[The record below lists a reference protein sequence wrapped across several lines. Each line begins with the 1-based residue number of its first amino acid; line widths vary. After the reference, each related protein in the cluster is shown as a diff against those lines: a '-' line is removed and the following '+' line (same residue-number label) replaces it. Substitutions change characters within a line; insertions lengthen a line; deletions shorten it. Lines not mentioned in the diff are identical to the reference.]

1 MSVSLAELQILTLR
15 KVDEAYDSSSAEVAD
30 GTGGIL
36 SVDSSWAQG
45 SGTSL
50 TTMNT
55 ITDYLNEVQ
64 NIWCQTA
71 WMLEGTASRTWAL
84 NTEKYNLSDF
94 TPASSQ
100 GALWAVESLV
110 LNTSTL
116 IQTTKSDLQREVRDF
131 RTAAAGTSEY
141 WYTEQ
146 EVVHLYPKTDTA
158 YTCTLYGYALPPM
171 LGSGSSGTVTSAS
184 FMRDDLIRKVLPL
197 GAGILLVKR
206 KATDPSLIGRLPDLT
221 AEFQEVFLR
230 ERSRLSESVRRVFY
244 TDLPSD
250 LRGR

>member
-1 MSVSLAELQILTLR
+1 MSVTLAELQILTLR

-36 SVDSSWAQG
+36 EVDASWAQG
-45 SGTSL
+45 TGTSL
-50 TTMNT
+50 TTRTT

-64 NIWCQTA
+64 NAWCQTA
-71 WMLEGTASRTWAL
+71 WVLEGTATKTWAA
-84 NTEKYNLSDF
+84 NTEKYALADF
-94 TPASSQ
+94 TPAASQ
-100 GALWAVESLV
+100 GALWAVESVV

-116 IQTTKSDLQREVRDF
+116 VQTTKTDLQREVRDF
-131 RTAAAGTSEY
+131 RTAASGTSEY

-146 EVVHLYPKTDTA
+146 EVIHLYPKTDTQ
-158 YTCTLYGYALPPM
+158 YTCTVYGYCLPPM
-171 LGSGSSGTVTSAS
+171 LGSGSGGTVTSAS

-197 GAGILLVKR
+197 GAAILLVRR
-206 KATDPSLIGRLPDLT
+206 KATDPSLLGRLPDLMS
-221 AEFQEVFLR
+221 EFNEVYQR

-244 TDLPSD
+244 TELPSD

>member
-1 MSVSLAELQILTLR
+1 MSVSLNELQILTLR
-15 KVDEAYDSSSAEVAD
+15 KVDEAYDSSAAEVAD

-36 SVDSSWAQG
+36 SVDSSWVQG

-50 TTMNT
+50 TTLTT

-71 WMLEGTASRTWAL
+71 WMLEGTASRTWGVGV
-84 NTEKYNLSDF
+84 EKYALADF

-100 GALWAVESLV
+100 GALWAVESTV

-116 IQTTKSDLQREVRDF
+116 TQITKPDLQREVRDF
-131 RTAAAGTSEY
+131 RTAASGTATY

-146 EVVHLYPKTDTA
+146 ETIHLYPKPDTA
-158 YTCTLYGYALPPM
+158 YTCTVYGYCLPPM
-171 LGSGSSGTVTSAS
+171 LGSGSGGTVTSAS

-206 KATDPSLIGRLPDLT
+206 KATDPSLIGRLPDLMS
-221 AEFQEVFLR
+221 EFQEVYLR